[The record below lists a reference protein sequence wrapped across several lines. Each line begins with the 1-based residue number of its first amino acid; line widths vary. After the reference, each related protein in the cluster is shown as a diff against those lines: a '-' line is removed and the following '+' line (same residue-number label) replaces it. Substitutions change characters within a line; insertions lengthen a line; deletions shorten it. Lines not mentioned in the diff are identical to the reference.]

1 MIVAKEFPDK
11 KFESKDE
18 LFTALVDNK
27 AELIATKKMQTKE
40 ADAVFNIVKSKENT
54 IGLANKTES
63 NSNSEPEPNKLK
75 LKLVIN
81 TTNILDSH
89 SDVHIKGIWNE
100 TIKEQ
105 KDLYLL
111 QEHQMKFDSIISDNI
126 SAKVE
131 TMKWKDLGFSYGG
144 DTEALIFETT
154 IDKNR
159 NSFMFDQYLQGF
171 VKNHSVGMCYVKI
184 ELAINSE
191 SKWYREEKEIWDK
204 YISQIAN
211 KEEAEAKGYFWA
223 VTEAKIIE
231 GSAVVRGSNI
241 ATPTISVEAVEDT
254 SSKQEPSRDTQ
265 KAEEMLKELLTK
277 I

>member
-1 MIVAKEFPDK
+1 MIVVKEFPDK

-18 LFTALVDNK
+18 LFKALVDNK

-40 ADAVFNIVKSKENT
+40 ADAVFNIVKSEENT

-63 NSNSEPEPNKLK
+63 NSNSEPNKLK

-81 TTNILDSH
+81 TTNLLDSH
-89 SDVHIKGIWNE
+89 SDVHIKGIWNKSV
-100 TIKEQ
+100 KEQ
-105 KDLYLL
+105 KNLYLL

-126 SAKVE
+126 TAKVE
-131 TMKWKDLGFSYGG
+131 TMKWKDLGFNYTGE
-144 DTEALIFETT
+144 TEALVFETT

-171 VKNHSVGMCYVKI
+171 VKNHSVGMRYVKI
-184 ELAINSE
+184 ELAVNSE
-191 SKWYREEKEIWDK
+191 SKWSREEKEIWDK

-211 KEEAEAKGYFWA
+211 KEEAEAQGYFWT

>member
-1 MIVAKEFPDK
+1 MIVVKEFPDK

-18 LFTALVDNK
+18 LFKALVDNK

-40 ADAVFNIVKSKENT
+40 ADAVFNITKSEENT
-54 IGLANKTES
+54 IGIANKAES
-63 NSNSEPEPNKLK
+63 NSSSEPNKLK

-81 TTNILDSH
+81 TTNLLDSH
-89 SDVHIKGIWNE
+89 SDVHIKGIWNKSV
-100 TIKEQ
+100 KEQ
-105 KDLYLL
+105 KNLYLL

-126 SAKVE
+126 TAKVE
-131 TMKWKDLGFSYGG
+131 TMKWKDLGFNYTGE
-144 DTEALIFETT
+144 TEALVFETT

-171 VKNHSVGMCYVKI
+171 VKNHSVGMRYVKI
-184 ELAINSE
+184 ELAVNSE

-204 YISQIAN
+204 YISQVAN
-211 KEEAEAKGYFWA
+211 KEDVEAQGYFWA

>member
-1 MIVAKEFPDK
+1 MIVVKEFPDK
-11 KFESKDE
+11 KFESKEE
-18 LFTALVDNK
+18 LFKALVDNK

-40 ADAVFNIVKSKENT
+40 ADAVFNITKSEENT
-54 IGLANKTES
+54 IGIANKAES
-63 NSNSEPEPNKLK
+63 NSSSEPNKLK

-81 TTNILDSH
+81 TTNLLDSH
-89 SDVHIKGIWNE
+89 SDVHIKGIWNKSV
-100 TIKEQ
+100 KEQ
-105 KDLYLL
+105 KNLYLL

-126 SAKVE
+126 TAKVE
-131 TMKWKDLGFSYGG
+131 TMKWKDLGFNYTGE
-144 DTEALIFETT
+144 TEALVFETT

-171 VKNHSVGMCYVKI
+171 VKNHSVGMRYVKI
-184 ELAINSE
+184 ELAVNSE
-191 SKWYREEKEIWDK
+191 SKWSKEEKEIWDK

-211 KEEAEAKGYFWA
+211 KEEAEAQGYFWT

-254 SSKQEPSRDTQ
+254 SIKQEPSRDTQ